1 MLVRELHKVITF
13 FILHGFKMYNPNKK
27 EQEIVNQFTK
37 DNNLMVSYCESC
49 RGWYVHCPA
58 CDTRVCTY
66 IKFCCCNA
74 TMFQDKLDKLLEQ
87 VSGGDE

>member
-1 MLVRELHKVITF
+1 
-13 FILHGFKMYNPNKK
+13 MYNPNKK

-58 CDTRVCTY
+58 CDERVCTY
-66 IKFCCCNA
+66 TKFCCCNA